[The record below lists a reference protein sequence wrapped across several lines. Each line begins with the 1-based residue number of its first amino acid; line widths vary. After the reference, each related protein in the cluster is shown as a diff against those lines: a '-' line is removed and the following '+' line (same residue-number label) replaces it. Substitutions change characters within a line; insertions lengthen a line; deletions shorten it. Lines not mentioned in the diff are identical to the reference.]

1 MATFSLDR
9 IEIYKQA
16 KDVNRVAYPILRK
29 MNDFGYRDQMT
40 RSALSMASNIAEG
53 YGRYNRKSF
62 HLFISYALGS
72 AFEFRLQLELA
83 RENGLIKESEAE
95 ILIEMV
101 DGWIPRTINFM
112 KSLRS

>member
-1 MATFSLDR
+1 MGIYPLDR
-9 IEIYKQA
+9 IEIYVLA
-16 KDVNRVAYPILRK
+16 KELNRIAYPILRK
-29 MNDFGYRDQMT
+29 ISDFGYRDQMS

-72 AFEFRLQLELA
+72 AFEFRLQVELA
-83 RENGLIKESEAE
+83 RDNGLVPSDDADKL
-95 ILIEMV
+95 ILLL

>member
-1 MATFSLDR
+1 MATYPLDR
-9 IEIYKQA
+9 IEIYVLA
-16 KDVNRVAYPILRK
+16 KELNRAAYPILK
-29 MNDFGYRDQMT
+29 QIKDFGYRDQMA

-53 YGRYNRKSF
+53 YGRYNPKSF

-72 AFEFRLQLELA
+72 AFEFRLQVELA
-83 RENGLIKESEAE
+83 RDNGLIQTDDAE
-95 ILIEMV
+95 KLLQRL